1 MKFFKV
7 FTQDDVS
14 DYMRIGSDKLKQFI
28 INNSIPSLS
37 FDQIIFP
44 ENFCDFGNMNLENVE
59 FVKCTFKGRAIF
71 ESAQFKDA
79 NFDDAIFEN
88 DAIFRHTKLLN
99 ASFKR
104 ATFHGNTIFIDAQ
117 VTSIDFSEANFNAG
131 IQYADIK
138 SCAILKCNKATFRC
152 NAAHQAISFSNI
164 EILNGCFFSE
174 AKFFNEVRFEK
185 SMFSSNIYFD
195 NADFFEKVSFNEAT
209 FKGSANFKKSKFY
222 NDAYF
227 QIETA
232 SNGMIFIN
240 SIFEKESVFVNT
252 KFNNKTDF
260 TGAIFKNKVPSF
272 HGSELHGNTI
282 FHKAQFPD
290 PTGDIENSG
299 AYRALKLAFNKLQ
312 ATREEQLFF
321 KLEMKEESLIAS
333 RGKHDTHPPKW
344 IYKLYGGIAGYG
356 FNLARP
362 SLCLFVVFALFAALY
377 FFIGINQW
385 QISILSPDWVLTL
398 NLIKFNIGGIVPIPL
413 SDNLFPSI
421 AKMFCNDFQA
431 GVVSI
436 LLIVEKLLSFILWFF
451 MALALRNGF
460 KMK

>member
-240 SIFEKESVFVNT
+240 IYFDNADFFERVCFCLEFLLTSHTNLKNLCFHQISTLIMQIFLKRLVLMKQHLRAVQISKNLNFIMTKELMLLIYFLLPFSNR
-252 KFNNKTDF
+252 NC
-260 TGAIFKNKVPSF
+260 FKWN
-272 HGSELHGNTI
+272 
-282 FHKAQFPD
+282 D
-290 PTGDIENSG
+290 
-299 AYRALKLAFNKLQ
+299 
-312 ATREEQLFF
+312 
-321 KLEMKEESLIAS
+321 
-333 RGKHDTHPPKW
+333 
-344 IYKLYGGIAGYG
+344 IYK
-356 FNLARP
+356 
-362 SLCLFVVFALFAALY
+362 
-377 FFIGINQW
+377 
-385 QISILSPDWVLTL
+385 
-398 NLIKFNIGGIVPIPL
+398 
-413 SDNLFPSI
+413 
-421 AKMFCNDFQA
+421 
-431 GVVSI
+431 
-436 LLIVEKLLSFILWFF
+436 
-451 MALALRNGF
+451 
-460 KMK
+460 